1 MRVEGDMAVLVNV
14 CLHHLHANST
24 MSPSCARC
32 APTGSN
38 ASLVH
43 YYGQSTAWG
52 APAALHAAACADQN
66 RATLSTQLA
75 DRSARVPQ
83 LLGSGAYMAMELC
96 RSLCEGREAARG
108 PGAASKVQ
116 KWSAWRHS
124 PCAPRTHSAPLP
136 ALSLGCR
143 VAMDV

>member
-1 MRVEGDMAVLVNV
+1 MAVLANV
-14 CLHHLHANST
+14 FLHNSDAISA

-43 YYGQSTAWG
+43 YYGQSTVWG
-52 APAALHAAACADQN
+52 APACLHAAACADQN
-66 RATLSTQLA
+66 SVALSTQLA

-96 RSLCEGREAARG
+96 
-108 PGAASKVQ
+108 
-116 KWSAWRHS
+116 
-124 PCAPRTHSAPLP
+124 
-136 ALSLGCR
+136 
-143 VAMDV
+143 